1 MRSLLKAIGILI
13 AIIVILFAAVA
24 IIVPIYFHPND
35 YKDEIAAFVEE
46 KTGRELTIE
55 GDIVLSVFP
64 WLAIELGALELG
76 NAPGFPDGKFA
87 RLERME
93 IGVKILPLLSK
104 RLEMRKVTVHGLE
117 LNLAKDKDGRTNWA
131 DLAGSQD
138 QDQDQDQ
145 EQVKDEPK
153 ESAQEEGMFSLAALG
168 VGGLDIRDAALE
180 WRDAQTNQH
189 YQLKGL
195 TIETGEIVPDTAPGM
210 ANGGLA
216 IEDPLDVKISFD
228 FQGNTP
234 PIRGHAATETKL
246 TADLAAGAYRLSDWK
261 VTASVTGVPAPN
273 GQITLDLTAGASADL
288 AKQIINLS
296 KLHVTTKLVDPS
308 LPGGK
313 LDLDVTADVSAD
325 LAKQTLQA
333 RNLRIAT
340 GRINA
345 SGVIDVSHLMEN
357 PAFKGNIELA
367 KFNPRALLAELGQQA
382 PETADPNV
390 LTSASV
396 VAGLQGTT
404 DRIQLQPLTVR
415 LDDIT
420 LNGQVKVANFSS
432 PAIGFDLEAAAI
444 DADRYLPPAE
454 SQAQGKQP
462 APATPGAAASGAS
475 SQLPFDTLRNLN
487 VDGKARIGK
496 LTLAK
501 LHLSDIALAVKA
513 KGGDVRIAP
522 VKVNLY
528 QGNYAGNIRVDARA
542 DKARISLDEKLTGVQ
557 VGPLLRDLQGDE
569 LVSGQLR
576 FALDVDASGATPE
589 DLKKT
594 LSGKAGFTFQDGML
608 KGIDVVHM
616 ICDAAGQ
623 IPGLSGTSAGEGAS
637 EGTAFQKLTGD
648 LSIRNGRIGIN
659 DTLSL
664 KAPLLRVRGKS
675 GNVDIGTNRFNNT
688 KFVVRPAF
696 TCQGQGG
703 KAFDELSG
711 MDVPV
716 SCNGPL
722 EAGSCR
728 VDVQA
733 IINALANKEI
743 EKVKEKAQEK
753 IKEKVEKAI
762 SDKVGQQLGD
772 QLGEQLG
779 DELGKKALENLGG
792 ALEGLFGR

>member
-13 AIIVILFAAVA
+13 AIIVIFFAAVA

-35 YKDEIAAFVEE
+35 YKDEIAAFVQD
-46 KTGRELTIE
+46 KTGRELAIE

-87 RLERME
+87 RLEKME

-104 RLEMRKVTVHGLE
+104 HLEMRKVTVHGLE

-131 DLAGSQD
+131 DLAGSQGE
-138 QDQDQDQ
+138 Q
-145 EQVKDEPK
+145 EEEQAKDEPE
-153 ESAQEEGMFSLAALG
+153 ESAQEEGMFPLAALG
-168 VGGLDIRDAALE
+168 VGGLDIRDGALE
-180 WRDAQTNQH
+180 WHDAQTNQH
-189 YQLKGL
+189 YELKGL
-195 TIETGEIVPDTAPGM
+195 TIETGEIVPDTT
-210 ANGGLA
+210 NGLA
-216 IEDPLDVKISFD
+216 IEEPLDVKISFD
-228 FQGNTP
+228 FEGNSP
-234 PIRGHAATETKL
+234 PLRGHAATETKL
-246 TADLAAGAYRLSDWK
+246 TADLAAGTYRLSDWK
-261 VTASVTGVPAPN
+261 VTTNLTGVPAPN
-273 GQITLDLTAGASADL
+273 GKVTLEIDTDASADL
-288 AKQIINLS
+288 AKQIIELS
-296 KLHVTTKLVDPS
+296 KLHVTTKLADPS

-313 LDLDVTADVSAD
+313 LDLDVTTDVSAD
-325 LAKQTLQA
+325 LAKQTLHA
-333 RNLRIAT
+333 RDLRIAT
-340 GRINA
+340 GRITANGA
-345 SGVIDVSHLMEN
+345 IDVSRLMEN

-367 KFNPRALLAELGQQA
+367 RFNPRALLAELGQQV

-396 VAGLQGTT
+396 VAGLQGTA

-444 DADRYLPPAE
+444 NADRYLPPAE
-454 SQAQGKQP
+454 AQAQGKQP

-528 QGNYAGNIRVDARA
+528 QGNYAGNIRIDART
-542 DKARISLDEKLTGVQ
+542 DKARVSLDEKLTGVQ
-557 VGPLLRDLQGDE
+557 IGSLLRDLQGDDMI
-569 LVSGQLR
+569 SGQLR
-576 FALDVDASGATPE
+576 FALDVDATGATPE

-594 LSGKAGFTFQDGML
+594 LNGKAGFTFQDGMI
-608 KGIDVVHM
+608 KGIDVVHT

-623 IPGLSGTSAGEGAS
+623 IPGLSGTSTGEAAS
-637 EGTAFQKLTGD
+637 EGTKFQKLTGD
-648 LSIRNGRIGIN
+648 LSIKNGRVGIN
-659 DTLSL
+659 NTLSL
-664 KAPLLRVRGKS
+664 EAPLLRVRGES

-688 KFVVRPAF
+688 KFIVKPAF

-703 KAFDELSG
+703 RAFDELSG
-711 MDVPV
+711 VDVPI

-733 IINALANKEI
+733 IINALANKKI

-753 IKEKVEKAI
+753 IKEKLEETI
-762 SDKVGQQLGD
+762 SEKVGQQLGE